1 MNIHEYQAKSLL
13 KRYNILVP
21 EGDVAYTAQEARETA
36 KTIDDTLWVVKAQI
50 HAGGRGAGYFV
61 NDPEKK
67 GGVRIARSLDQV
79 YQESEAMLGQTLVT
93 KQTGPSGKVVHRL
106 YIEQGLAIEREYY
119 LALLLDRERAAVTL
133 VVSSQ
138 GGIAIED
145 VAAQTPEK
153 ILTLRID
160 PSTGLK
166 PHHIR
171 RVLSF
176 LDVKQ
181 AENLP
186 DILSSLYQAFL
197 DCDAL
202 LLEINPLI
210 VSQGRFQALDAK
222 MTIDDNALFRQKEI
236 QEMDDESEKDP
247 IEFLANQNGLSYVKL
262 DGNIGCMVNGAG
274 LAMATMDIIQLAGGQ
289 PANFLDVGGGASKD
303 QVKTALTLI
312 LSDPNVKA
320 ILINIFGGI
329 MRCDVIAQGLIEAAQ
344 TVNLTLPL
352 VVRLAGTNVD
362 LGKQILANSSLAVIT
377 ADTLEQAAD
386 KAVHSL

>member
-13 KRYNILVP
+13 KRYNISVP
-21 EGDVAYTAQEARETA
+21 EGEVAYTAQDARETA
-36 KTIDDTLWVVKAQI
+36 KTIGDTLWVVKAQI

-61 NDPEKK
+61 NDREKK

-79 YQESEAMLGQTLVT
+79 YQESEAMLGGTLVT

-106 YIEQGLAIEREYY
+106 YIEQGLSIEREYY

-138 GGIAIED
+138 GGIAIEE

-176 LDVKQ
+176 LGVKQ

-186 DILSSLYQAFL
+186 DILSSLYQVFL

-386 KAVHSL
+386 KVVHSL